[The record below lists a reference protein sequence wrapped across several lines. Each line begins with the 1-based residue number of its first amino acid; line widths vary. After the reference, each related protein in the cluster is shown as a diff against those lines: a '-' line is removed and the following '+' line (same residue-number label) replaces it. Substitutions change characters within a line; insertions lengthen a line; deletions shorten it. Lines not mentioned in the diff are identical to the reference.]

1 MPAKGISLHLGL
13 NGVDPI
19 HYGGWDG
26 ALSACEFDAKDM
38 TTLAKA
44 QGFAAQTLL
53 TRQATSA
60 AVIGAIQQAAATLE
74 SGDIFFLS
82 YSGHGGQM
90 PDTNGDEVDGQ
101 DETWVLFDRELVDDE
116 LYALWGR
123 FAAGVRI
130 VMLSD
135 SCHSGTM
142 ARFMPTFL
150 RANGGMVM
158 PPKSRLMPPEVA
170 LRTYR
175 RNKALYDG
183 IQKKAGASQKV
194 RVKATVLLI
203 SGCKDNQLSM
213 DGSRN
218 GLFTEKLRKV
228 WNGGKFTGTHK
239 QFRNKISALMPATQ
253 SPNYYKVGAPNPAFE
268 AQPPFTINTSGKKN
282 PVFGGG
288 GGGGVF
294 GASKPP
300 ASKSGKRSRRKA
312 TGRKAKMLAFG
323 DDEANPV
330 FGGGGGGGV
339 FGG

>member
-1 MPAKGISLHLGL
+1 MPAKGISLYLGL
-13 NGVDPI
+13 NGVDPV

-44 QGFAAQTLL
+44 RGFAAQTLL
-53 TRQATSA
+53 TTQATTSV
-60 AVIGAIQQAAATLE
+60 VISAIQQAAATLK

-82 YSGHGGQM
+82 YSGHGGQV

-116 LYALWGR
+116 MYALWGR

-135 SCHSGTM
+135 SCHSGTV

-150 RANGGMVM
+150 RANAGIVM
-158 PPKSRLMPPEVA
+158 PPKSRLMPPDVA

-183 IQKKAGASQKV
+183 IQKKVGASEKA

-203 SGCKDNQLSM
+203 SGCQDNQLSM

-253 SPNYYKVGAPNPAFE
+253 SPNYYKVGAVNAAFE
-268 AQPPFTINTSGKKN
+268 AQKPFTI
-282 PVFGGG
+282 
-288 GGGGVF
+288 
-294 GASKPP
+294 
-300 ASKSGKRSRRKA
+300 
-312 TGRKAKMLAFG
+312 
-323 DDEANPV
+323 
-330 FGGGGGGGV
+330 
-339 FGG
+339 